1 MLDWLKINKDHPEF
15 WKNYLQ
21 KFENK
26 SKRFVVFST
35 ETTGLDTEKDVI
47 LSIGAIGIEDGK
59 IIVKDSFD
67 ITILQD
73 KFNPEIAIKNGILNT
88 SDEKVSQEEAI
99 SGFINYLGNATLI
112 GHRIHFDIAMINQAL
127 DKLQAGKLRNEALDV
142 EVMYQKWQQLAED
155 KQLSIDELATTF
167 KISKSDRHTASGD
180 AYITALIFLKLKQRL
195 RL

>member
-1 MLDWLKINKDHPEF
+1 MLDWLKINKEYPEF
-15 WKNYLQ
+15 WKNYLH

-35 ETTGLDTEKDVI
+35 ETSGLDIQKDVI
-47 LSIGAIGIEDGK
+47 LSVGAIGIEDEK
-59 IIVKDSFD
+59 IVVKDSFD

-88 SDEKVSQEEAI
+88 SEEKISEAEAI
-99 SGFINYLGNATLI
+99 SLFVNYLGNATLI
-112 GHRIHFDIAMINQAL
+112 GHRINFDIEMINQAL
-127 DKLQAGKLRNEALDV
+127 EKLQAGKLKNEALDI
-142 EVMYQKWQQLAED
+142 EIMYQKWQQLPEE
-155 KQLSIDELATTF
+155 KQFSIDELATSF

-195 RL
+195 KL

>member
-1 MLDWLKINKDHPEF
+1 MLDWLKINKEYPEF
-15 WKNYLQ
+15 WKNYLH

-35 ETTGLDTEKDVI
+35 ETSGLDIHKDVI
-47 LSIGAIGIEDGK
+47 LSVGAIGIEDEK

-73 KFNPEIAIKNGILNT
+73 NFNPEIAIKHGILNT
-88 SDEKVSQEEAI
+88 SEEKISEAEAI
-99 SGFINYLGNATLI
+99 SLFVNYLGNATLI
-112 GHRIHFDIAMINQAL
+112 GHRINFDIEMINQVL
-127 DKLQAGKLRNEALDV
+127 EKVQAGKLKNEALDI
-142 EVMYQKWQQLAED
+142 EIMYQKWQQLPEE
-155 KQLSIDELATTF
+155 KQFSMDELATTF

-195 RL
+195 KI